1 MSLAYLISP
10 AFQYENESGKPLV
23 GGTIRVCRHGTTEPY
38 ITYADFNGNR
48 NPEYVPLNS
57 KGMAV
62 LLADDEGLY
71 DVYCYDS
78 AGVEQWS
85 RLNVPAGG
93 QGGGGGGGDYYAGY
107 GIDIE
112 EGVISVDP
120 SVVQAKLTEGSGI
133 DIVNNEIGI
142 RVDGST
148 ITVNVDGELEANIPA
163 QVNAD
168 WNSSSGVSEI
178 LNKPDLSQYATQSDL
193 STGLSGK
200 QDTLTAGTGI
210 DITGTTISVES
221 PVPSATG
228 SDNGKVLGVTDSQ
241 GTLGW
246 VSQPSFTQQQSDW
259 TESDTTDPSFIQN
272 KPAEKSLVAGTG
284 ISITEGTTDITI
296 ASTAEALPSKTGHG
310 GEALLVNSS
319 ATGLEWGTPTA
330 ELFEAV
336 YGTTTYAEVTQAIA
350 AKKIVYCRV
359 PQSGSAVRMA
369 FLAYVGSNNAEFQ
382 YYRSKS
388 SRTYSSP
395 TDEVYVYTVN
405 SSGWTTTTRNTGYA
419 IAAGTGLNY
428 SISSGTLT
436 LSADPQQQADWAE
449 TDNTDPSYI
458 QNKPVVI
465 PEPTQDTTQ
474 VNWWTRN
481 VDSSGTASWVAMP
494 FNYFSMQTVWRSV
507 TGTKADNV
515 SYWGTEILIPDQV
528 PVGSNIACNVIFDV
542 AVEGLALGSYYTVSV
557 DIIGAN
563 RETGARSG
571 TTSLW
576 YQSCIVTRSTTDGG
590 QSCFNMTLPVDSRGT
605 DVANWWRF
613 DITGLPTAQANVV
626 VKYRLNTIMGRAIDP
641 AIKLGD
647 IRANW

>member
-38 ITYADFNGNR
+38 ITYADFQGNR

-62 LLADDEGLY
+62 LLVSDENVY
-71 DVYCYDS
+71 DVYCYDRN
-78 AGVEQWS
+78 GVEQWS

-93 QGGGGGGGDYYAGY
+93 QGGGGGGGEYYGGY

-221 PVPSATG
+221 PVPAASP
-228 SDNGKVLGVTDSQ
+228 SDEGKVLGVTDAQ
-241 GTLGW
+241 GTVDW

-259 TESDTTDPSFIQN
+259 TEADTTDPSFIQN

-284 ISITEGTTDITI
+284 ISITEGTTDLTI

-350 AKKIVYCRV
+350 AKKIIYCRV

-428 SISSGTLT
+428 SISGGTLT

-458 QNKPVVI
+458 QNKPSI
-465 PEPTQDTTQ
+465 PSISLLHHTQQ
-474 VNWWTRN
+474 V
-481 VDSSGTASWVAMP
+481 SITAGQYVNP
-494 FNYFSMQTVWRSV
+494 ETFNLNAF
-507 TGTKADNV
+507 
-515 SYWGTEILIPDQV
+515 V
-528 PVGSNIACNVIFDV
+528 PAYSKFYGSLTIERLSNIDNSSAYHFVLAVPNNSMTCNFGDYPAARQSGHNINFFVDNSASDSQYQLYFQLSGQFEAQNI
-542 AVEGLALGSYYTVSV
+542 TVHV
-557 DIIGAN
+557 DG
-563 RETGARSG
+563 
-571 TTSLW
+571 
-576 YQSCIVTRSTTDGG
+576 IV
-590 QSCFNMTLPVDSRGT
+590 FN
-605 DVANWWRF
+605 
-613 DITGLPTAQANVV
+613 
-626 VKYRLNTIMGRAIDP
+626 
-641 AIKLGD
+641 
-647 IRANW
+647 

>member
-10 AFQYENESGKPLV
+10 AFQYENDSGKPLV

-38 ITYADFNGNR
+38 ITYADFQGNR

-62 LLADDEGLY
+62 LLASDENVY

-78 AGVEQWS
+78 NGVEQWS

-93 QGGGGGGGDYYAGY
+93 QGGGGGGDEYYGGY

-112 EGVISVDP
+112 DGVISVDGD
-120 SVVQAKLTEGSGI
+120 VVQAKLTEGSGI

-178 LNKPDLSQYATQSDL
+178 LNKPDLSAYATQMDL
-193 STGLSGK
+193 STGLAGK

-221 PVPSATG
+221 PVPAASSSDEGKVLGVTDAQGTVDWVTDKDTTYSAGTGLTLTGTTFSVDNAVPSATG

-246 VSQPSFTQQQSDW
+246 VSQPTFTQQQSDW
-259 TESDTTDPSFIQN
+259 TEADTTDPSFIQN
-272 KPAEKSLVAGTG
+272 KPALATVATSGDYNDLSNTP
-284 ISITEGTTDITI
+284 
-296 ASTAEALPSKTGHG
+296 EALPSKTGHG

-336 YGTTTYAEVTQAIA
+336 YNTTTYADVTQAIT

-369 FLAYVGSNNAEFQ
+369 FLAYVGNSTVEFQ

-388 SRTYSSP
+388 SRTYSAP
-395 TDEVYVYTVN
+395 TDEIYVYTVS
-405 SSGWTTTTRNTGYA
+405 SSGWTTTVRNTDYQ
-419 IAAGTGLNY
+419 IVAGSGLSYTVTTGN
-428 SISSGTLT
+428 TPKLT

-449 TDNTDPSYI
+449 TDSTDPSYI
-458 QNKPVVI
+458 QNKPTI
-465 PEPTQDTTQ
+465 PSIQLFHHTQQ
-474 VNWWTRN
+474 VSISAGQYVTPETFNLNAYIPANSKFYGSLTIERLSN
-481 VDSSGTASWVAMP
+481 LSTSGAYHFVLSVPDNSMTCNFGDYPAARQSGHNIGFSVDNSSSGAQYQLYFQLSGQFEAQNLNIHVDGIV
-494 FNYFSMQTVWRSV
+494 FN
-507 TGTKADNV
+507 
-515 SYWGTEILIPDQV
+515 
-528 PVGSNIACNVIFDV
+528 
-542 AVEGLALGSYYTVSV
+542 
-557 DIIGAN
+557 
-563 RETGARSG
+563 
-571 TTSLW
+571 
-576 YQSCIVTRSTTDGG
+576 
-590 QSCFNMTLPVDSRGT
+590 
-605 DVANWWRF
+605 
-613 DITGLPTAQANVV
+613 
-626 VKYRLNTIMGRAIDP
+626 
-641 AIKLGD
+641 
-647 IRANW
+647 